1 MKNKLTLL
9 FQFILLV
16 MGIFICLAAAAG
28 YYAVDQIPRQAAEK
42 FGPAGP
48 GLNLQQRVAYSFRL
62 LANEKSLLT
71 PLDLEGSPHQFS
83 VSIGETV
90 NSIAT
95 RLEEERLISN
105 ADAFRTYLIYAGLD
119 KGVQAGNYQLSP
131 TMSPVQ
137 IARSLQ
143 DAAPEEVT
151 FNILP
156 GMRAEEVAA
165 LLPTSGLKITQ
176 EQFLQIVRNPPD
188 DIFPTGFPNVASL
201 EGYLMPGP
209 YQIKRDISAR
219 GLVSIFLE
227 RFDQAVTEDLRS
239 GFDQQGLDL
248 GQALTLASIVQREA
262 MKTDEQPTI
271 ASVFYNRLAQG
282 MKLDSDPT
290 VQYAVG
296 YDLEKKSWWKN
307 PLSQADLQT
316 DSRYNTYIYP
326 GLPPGPIA
334 NPGIDALQAVANP
347 AQTGFYFFRA
357 KCDGSGRHAFS
368 VTYEEHLQN
377 ACP

>member
-9 FQFILLV
+9 LQFILLA

-71 PLDLEGSPHQFS
+71 PLNSEGSSHQFT
-83 VSIGETV
+83 VSLGETV

-95 RLEEERLISN
+95 RLEEEHLISN

-131 TMSPVQ
+131 TMSPIQ

-165 LLPTSGLKITQ
+165 LLPTSGLNITQ

-188 DIFPTGFPNVASL
+188 DIFPTGFPKVASL

-296 YDLEKKSWWKN
+296 YDLGKRAGGKTLYPRLTCKQISVII
-307 PLSQADLQT
+307 PISIQVCHPVRLPIRGSMR
-316 DSRYNTYIYP
+316 SR
-326 GLPPGPIA
+326 
-334 NPGIDALQAVANP
+334 
-347 AQTGFYFFRA
+347 R
-357 KCDGSGRHAFS
+357 
-368 VTYEEHLQN
+368 
-377 ACP
+377 